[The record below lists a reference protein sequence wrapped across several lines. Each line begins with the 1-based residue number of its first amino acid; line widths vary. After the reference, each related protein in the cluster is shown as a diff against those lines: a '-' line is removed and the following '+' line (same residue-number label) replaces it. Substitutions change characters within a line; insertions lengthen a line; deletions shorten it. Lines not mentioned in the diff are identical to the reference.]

1 MRKRMRMKWVLL
13 LGCLSMTLL
22 LAPAVHAAE
31 PVVMSIAGEA
41 SGQPLVAAEVMAD
54 HDAVAPGQTFTL
66 GVRLTMRPGWHIYW
80 RNPGDSGQATSIKV
94 STDDVEGLEVDDIRW
109 PLPHRFE
116 LDGGLANLGYDGTV
130 ILSRQI
136 TLPDDLGE
144 AEQITLTID
153 ASWLVCE
160 ASCIPGSEK
169 LTLSL
174 PIAAKPAPANADIF
188 AAHEATLPRTPDAL
202 SDRVSVRSRG
212 GIDAADNAGAWHIT
226 LDWQGAA
233 PAEVAWF
240 PAGDDALMLDEP
252 SVRTEAQTTT
262 IQQPASKLAG
272 LVPAADTLWMLV
284 TWREPDGTRRG
295 VEVPVPFFVPDETTN
310 P

>member
-1 MRKRMRMKWVLL
+1 MRTGRLFGLL
-13 LGCLSMTLL
+13 ILMLSGT
-22 LAPAVHAAE
+22 ATARAAE
-31 PVVMSIAGEA
+31 PVVMSIAGQV
-41 SGQPLVAAEVMAD
+41 SDVPLVKAQVLAD

-94 STDDVEGLEVDDIRW
+94 STEDVQGLEVGDIRW

-116 LDGGLANLGYDGTV
+116 IDGGLTNLGYDGTV
-130 ILSRQI
+130 ILSRKI
-136 TLPDDLGE
+136 TLPDDLGD

-160 ASCIPGSEK
+160 ASCIPGDEK

-174 PIAAKPAPANADIF
+174 PIAEQPVPANTETF
-188 AAHEATLPRTPDAL
+188 TAHEATLPRTADAV
-202 SDRVSVRSRG
+202 SDRVVVRSRG
-212 GIDAADNAGAWHIT
+212 GIAAADNAGVWHIT

-240 PAGDDALMLDEP
+240 PAGDDALMLDQP

-262 IQQPASKLAG
+262 IEQPASKLAG
-272 LVPAADTLWMLV
+272 LEPAADELMMLI
-284 TWREPDGTRRG
+284 TWREPDDTRRG
-295 VEVPVPFFVPDETTN
+295 VEVPVPLFAAAETPN